1 MFTWGL
7 KMLSTRESRGPQL
20 QETAEVALDNVL
32 ATIEKAIKERTE
44 LDEIFNSLNTPK
56 MVNANSVATLATSEA
71 NKEVDQQAG
80 GVGNAIFNG
89 LRSHVQADITR
100 KAHSLV
106 GPSKQTPE
114 IPETGNDPLAPLNFA
129 EPTTYEGPARQE
141 RPAPALS
148 QEQRPGE
155 SSTLLP
161 ELKSS
166 EYHLAALLAAIR
178 PAPAAEAK
186 PEIKSYSL
194 TGLAA

>member
-1 MFTWGL
+1 
-7 KMLSTRESRGPQL
+7 MLSTRESRGPQL

-32 ATIEKAIKERTE
+32 ATIEKAIRERTE
-44 LDEIFNSLNTPK
+44 LDEIFNSLSTPK

-89 LRSHVQADITR
+89 LRSHVQSDISR
-100 KAHSLV
+100 KAHGIV
-106 GPSKQTPE
+106 GPNKEALESLE
-114 IPETGNDPLAPLNFA
+114 AGNAPLAPLHFA
-129 EPTTYEGPARQE
+129 EATTHEGPTGQKK
-141 RPAPALS
+141 PAPAS
-148 QEQRPGE
+148 IQEQRPEE

-166 EYHLAALLAAIR
+166 GYHLAALLAAIR
-178 PAPAAEAK
+178 PTIDAEVK
-186 PEIKSYSL
+186 PERKSYSL